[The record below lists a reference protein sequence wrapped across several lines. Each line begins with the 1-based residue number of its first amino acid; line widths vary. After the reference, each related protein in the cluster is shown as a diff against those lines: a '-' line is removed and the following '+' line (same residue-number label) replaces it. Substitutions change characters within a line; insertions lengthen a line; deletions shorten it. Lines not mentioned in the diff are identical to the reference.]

1 MFKIRK
7 GDTVQVIKGKDAG
20 KKGKVLTVFTDR
32 KRVVVEGLN
41 IAKKHTRQTRQDQ
54 KGGIVSIE
62 VPIAISNLMLLC
74 SHCGH
79 PSRIGFK
86 LLSDG
91 TKSRFC
97 KSCKEVI

>member
-1 MFKIRK
+1 M
-7 GDTVQVIKGKDAG
+7 QVIKGKDVG
-20 KKGKVLTVFTDR
+20 KKGKILTVFPD
-32 KRVVVEGLN
+32 KRRALVEGIN
-41 IAKKHTRQTRQDQ
+41 VAKKHTRQTRQDQ

-79 PSRIGFK
+79 PARIGFK
-86 LLSDG
+86 FLSYG

-97 KSCKEVI
+97 KSCKEAI